1 MYSGHLEKAVNIYST
16 LYGDYPRQKNVAVT
30 HLSLAN
36 TCLIEAVQSARVD
49 GLEEFRIA
57 NAKSSRTQKPVLK
70 RSVTEL
76 FRTQTKQL
84 YAKMEEHCQTAL
96 QIQRRLNV
104 GTK

>member
-1 MYSGHLEKAVNIYST
+1 M
-16 LYGDYPRQKNVAVT
+16 AVT
-30 HLSLAN
+30 HLSLAS
-36 TCLIEAVQSARVD
+36 TYLAEAVQSARVD

-57 NAKSSRTQKPVLK
+57 NASVDRTQKPVLK

-76 FRTQTKQL
+76 FRTQTKIL

-104 GTK
+104 GPRCSSLLHIILFSL

>member
-1 MYSGHLEKAVNIYST
+1 M
-16 LYGDYPRQKNVAVT
+16 AVT

-36 TCLIEAVQSARVD
+36 VYLTEAVQSARVD
-49 GLEEFRIA
+49 GLEEFRLA
-57 NAKSSRTQKPVLK
+57 NASKSDGSQKPVLK

-104 GTK
+104 GARY